1 MGYLAPLTKQ
11 LPHKIHCNRVLGHE
25 SSGQC
30 SSLVRN
36 CVLKR
41 FYNEGM
47 KRFSWVQKFLLF
59 LGLFLRTVSP
69 VLAQTAPPE
78 YISTFESQIEIQP
91 NTDIVIEERIVFH
104 TDVARHGI
112 YRYIPYRYTRNR
124 VSHTA
129 QVRDIT
135 IEDEQG
141 RAYQVETTRENGVIN
156 LRIGDSDSTFTG
168 DKTYILRYRVEQA
181 LQQQDE
187 GDELYWDI
195 TGEGWQFPVQ
205 SVSATIISPAAEIGQ
220 LRCFTG
226 AFGSTDANCTFEKTA
241 SGATLRTISSVLPG
255 ENFTIVAQLP
265 RPNQLQFPSEQ
276 EKFIN
281 GLVSNWWLPVV
292 LLPIVFMGWFWIK
305 KGRDWMF
312 LSPNVFALEETAPR
326 QIRPLLHRLRV
337 PMVYEPIA
345 DLTPAEVGAIENER
359 LESREIVAE
368 IVDLARQKY
377 LKIES
382 NEKKGLL
389 GSSLGQSTEYSLKK
403 LASPSKKPLA
413 AHQAY
418 LLKAL
423 FKSGDTVRLK
433 DLHGKFATQW
443 EKFQNLVWDS
453 VTQKQFFAEKPST
466 VRGKYLAVCIT
477 MLSLAFVLATWVMAS
492 WVDSFVPMLLV
503 LLQIVPVIFLAL
515 SMPRKTAR
523 GLNIALQ
530 ARGLKATI
538 ERGAWRE
545 KIKEKHL
552 FIEEVLPFAVAF
564 GVVDQLAAEM
574 KRLGEEPP
582 RYLGN
587 AALNAASFQNF
598 SSSFTSQASSNLTYN
613 PSSSHSS
620 GGSGFSGGS
629 SGGGGGGGG
638 GGSW

>member
-1 MGYLAPLTKQ
+1 
-11 LPHKIHCNRVLGHE
+11 
-25 SSGQC
+25 
-30 SSLVRN
+30 
-36 CVLKR
+36 
-41 FYNEGM
+41 M
-47 KRFSWVQKFLLF
+47 KRFSWFPKLVLFLSLFLLCP
-59 LGLFLRTVSP
+59 LN
-69 VLAQTAPPE
+69 AQAQLTPPE
-78 YISTFESQIEIQP
+78 YISTFDSQIEIQP
-91 NTDIVIEERIVFH
+91 NTDILIEERIVFH

-112 YRYIPYRYTRNR
+112 YRYIPYRYTRNQ

-129 QVRDIT
+129 QVRDISV
-135 IEDEQG
+135 EDEQG
-141 RAYQVETTRENGVIN
+141 KSYDVETTREDGVIN
-156 LRIGDSDSTFTG
+156 LRIGDPDSTFVG

-205 SVSATIISPAAEIGQ
+205 SVSATITSPAAEVGQ

-226 AFGSTDANCTFEKTA
+226 AFGSTDENCTFEKTEQ
-241 SGATLRTISSVLPG
+241 GATLRTISSVLPG
-255 ENFTIVAQLP
+255 ENFTIVVQLP

-276 EKFIN
+276 EKLLNSI
-281 GLVSNWWLPVV
+281 LSNWWLPVV
-292 LLPIVFMGWFWIK
+292 LLPIVIMAWFWLK

-312 LSPNVFALEETAPR
+312 LSPNVFAMEESAPR
-326 QIRPLLHRLRV
+326 RIRPLFQRFRV

-345 DLTPAEVGAIENER
+345 DLSPAEVGAIENER

-382 NEKKGLL
+382 NEKKGFL
-389 GSSLGQSTEYSLKK
+389 GTSLGESTEYSLKK
-403 LASPSKKPLA
+403 LTPQGRKALS

-418 LLKAL
+418 LLKEL
-423 FKSGDTVRLK
+423 FKTGDTVQLK
-433 DLHGKFATQW
+433 DLHGKFSTQW
-443 EKFQNLVWDS
+443 QKFQNLVWDS
-453 VTQKQFFAEKPST
+453 VTKKQYFAEKPST
-466 VRGKYLAVCIT
+466 VQGKYLAVSIT
-477 MLSLAFVLATWVMAS
+477 MLSLAFVVATWIMAS
-492 WVDSFVPMLLV
+492 WLDSFVPMFLV
-503 LLQIVPVIFLAL
+503 LLQIVPVVLLAL
-515 SMPRKTAR
+515 SMPRKTPQ
-523 GLNIALQ
+523 GVNIALQ
-530 ARGLKATI
+530 AQGLKATI

-582 RYLGN
+582 NYLGS
-587 AALNAASFQNF
+587 AALNAASFQTF
-598 SSSFTSQASSNLTYN
+598 SNSFTAQASSNLTYN